1 MSEKSALF
9 MARTTRFHEFAR
21 SLTTT
26 LGVEVSL
33 ATPDSPTAAHDFD
46 LLILDCDGIRSDR
59 IDQIAKWLDDRG
71 GVPMLVIV
79 DDEALGTLR
88 LPNHAH
94 ADFVCP
100 TATPNE
106 LKARAQR
113 LMGEE
118 ETVTADDVL
127 NIDNLEINLATY
139 QVTLDN
145 EPIDLTLMEY
155 SLLSFLATHP
165 NRAYSREV
173 LLHLRQNT
181 GYMDGCWDFA
191 GSGHVDENETARQAV
206 ARECLEELGITVN
219 PADMEFVHLCH
230 RVAGGDGRTYY
241 DLCFVIRK
249 YDGTPAVMEPD
260 KNAGLRWFPT
270 EALPENTSTAVEV
283 MLRPCLRGQPY
294 SEVIHDLPV
303 TSI

>member
-1 MSEKSALF
+1 M
-9 MARTTRFHEFAR
+9 
-21 SLTTT
+21 
-26 LGVEVSL
+26 
-33 ATPDSPTAAHDFD
+33 
-46 LLILDCDGIRSDR
+46 
-59 IDQIAKWLDDRG
+59 
-71 GVPMLVIV
+71 IV

-100 TATPNE
+100 AATPNE

-139 QVTLDN
+139 QVTLDD

-173 LLHLRQNT
+173 LLHRVWGFRRIRSKVGPQIAAHIT
-181 GYMDGCWDFA
+181 TVRGVGYLFKD
-191 GSGHVDENETARQAV
+191 
-206 ARECLEELGITVN
+206 
-219 PADMEFVHLCH
+219 
-230 RVAGGDGRTYY
+230 
-241 DLCFVIRK
+241 
-249 YDGTPAVMEPD
+249 
-260 KNAGLRWFPT
+260 
-270 EALPENTSTAVEV
+270 
-283 MLRPCLRGQPY
+283 
-294 SEVIHDLPV
+294 
-303 TSI
+303 